1 MQITYSFSF
10 QHMVDNHNAPSRAS
24 SSSFPARPRPT
35 VMRVLLCP
43 VAGVCV
49 VLLRP
54 PSCVVLLFGSKV
66 FRTSGGRSRGGGGKG
81 GGGAKP
87 SPPRFRRHPPPPP
100 PRYLLLHRGA
110 PLRAPP
116 LQVRLP
122 LPRSLPSLVLLHRR
136 HLLFLQCRAHAGA
149 EGRACDVAEEQVGGV
164 GRAAH
169 GCARESHPQGP
180 EARQLAQRYSGI
192 AS

>member
-24 SSSFPARPRPT
+24 SSSFPAHPRPT

-66 FRTSGGRSRGGGGKG
+66 FSTSGGRSRGGGGKG
-81 GGGAKP
+81 DGGAKP
-87 SPPRFRRHPPPPP
+87 SPPRFRRHPPPATFSFT
-100 PRYLLLHRGA
+100 GV
-110 PLRAPP
+110 PLSA
-116 LQVRLP
+116 
-122 LPRSLPSLVLLHRR
+122 R
-136 HLLFLQCRAHAGA
+136 HLFRAHAGA
-149 EGRACDVAEEQVGGV
+149 EGRACDVAEEQAGGV
-164 GRAAH
+164 GHAAH
-169 GCARESHPQGP
+169 GCSRESHPQGP